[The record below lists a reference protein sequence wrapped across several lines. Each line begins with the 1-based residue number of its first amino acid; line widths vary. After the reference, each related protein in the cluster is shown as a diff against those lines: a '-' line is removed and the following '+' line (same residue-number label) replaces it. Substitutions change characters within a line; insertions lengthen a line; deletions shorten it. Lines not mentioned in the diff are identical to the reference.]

1 MLYFMQMT
9 VIMALV
15 NIRSCGRHGLH
26 LGLRAYA
33 TRPLG
38 TPRKREQQDD
48 TPVFQYVGQHR
59 KPQEKVFVWGFSY
72 TGALGIPSFVVP
84 DSGRKKPR
92 KYQLTPYRLETEEK
106 VTLFFFSVLLCL
118 YFLITGYRYRRI
130 MKKYFPTPPPRGKK

>member
-1 MLYFMQMT
+1 
-9 VIMALV
+9 MALV
-15 NIRSCGRHGLH
+15 NMRSCGRHGFH

-33 TRPLG
+33 TRPIG
-38 TPRKREQQDD
+38 SPRKREQQDD

-92 KYQLTPYRLETEEK
+92 KYQLTPYRLDTEQK
-106 VTLFFFSVLLCL
+106 VMSYPSFNKNWQKYLEWVFYLLH
-118 YFLITGYRYRRI
+118 
-130 MKKYFPTPPPRGKK
+130 